1 MARPV
6 LLFDGDCG
14 FCQRVAGWAPRVL
27 PADARVVSWQS
38 ADLTALGTTAERA
51 AREVLWVRR
60 SGRVDGGA
68 QAVAHALL
76 VARWPLPLLGFLL
89 VLPPVRWV
97 AAGVY
102 QLVAA
107 NRMRLPGG
115 TAACALPNPPAA
127 GERTAG

>member
-27 PADARVVSWQS
+27 PADAEVLAWQP
-38 ADLTALGTTAERA
+38 ADLPALGTTAERA

-76 VARWPLPLLGFLL
+76 VSRRPLPLLGLLL

-102 QLVAA
+102 RLVAA

-115 TAACALPNPPAA
+115 TVACALPTPPPVRDRGA
-127 GERTAG
+127 G